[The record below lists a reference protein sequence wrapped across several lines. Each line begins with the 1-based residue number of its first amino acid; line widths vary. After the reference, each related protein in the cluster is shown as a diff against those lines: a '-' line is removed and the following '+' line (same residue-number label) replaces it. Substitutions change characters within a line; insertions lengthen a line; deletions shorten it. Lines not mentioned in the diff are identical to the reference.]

1 MLKRFIANSRRV
13 APDLGVLISIIIMLA
28 IIPARLV
35 PVEAQAGLLSLFLTK
50 LILISAGIVHAH
62 LSRKWVFPYIDF
74 KEEAVWS
81 NNLMIIA
88 WYVVIIWGWAR
99 GG

>member
-1 MLKRFIANSRRV
+1 MKKRIDTLRRV
-13 APDLGVLISIIIMLA
+13 LPDLLVLMSIIGILA
-28 IIPARLV
+28 IAPTSILPI
-35 PVEAQAGLLSLFLTK
+35 EAKGGLLALVITK
-50 LILISAGIVHAH
+50 LILISSGIVHAH

-74 KEEAVWS
+74 QAEAAWS

>member
-1 MLKRFIANSRRV
+1 MKKRFATLRRV
-13 APDLGVLISIIIMLA
+13 LPDLIALMSIIGILA
-28 IIPARLV
+28 IAPTSILPI
-35 PVEAQAGLLSLFLTK
+35 EAKGGLLALVVTK
-50 LILISAGIVHAH
+50 LVLISAGIVHAH

-74 KEEAVWS
+74 CAEGEWS